1 MWELKMQGDFSRWT
15 FDKTA
20 RYRSVLL
27 QQGRV
32 LLDADWNEQTEITA
46 HHDETRAFDT
56 FGPSGVPLAEKDSFR
71 ITDETGNDPNGKP
84 WKDLRITC
92 GRMYVDGVLVET
104 LREPT
109 YIPLGDQPDLAAVV
123 TAEGVKEDGLPE
135 PATDGRW
142 AFYLDAHPHHVTVDE
157 VAGLRESALG
167 GPDTST
173 RTRTAW
179 QVKYREI
186 KEGTTCP
193 NLHEPGWLDLVRGT
207 MAASLT
213 DPEPTGNPCDITTAG
228 SYTRLENQLYRVQV
242 HKTGE
247 NFLWSRENG
256 SVTASLRGVET
267 ANLPAGVHAVL
278 TVDRVGRD
286 EDLSI
291 GHDDV
296 VEVTSTTRQLAG
308 DPGYLA
314 KVVNPDGLRLPVVW
328 LGGAA
333 SGVKTLEPLGTA
345 PIVRRWESEPV
356 AITTAKIPLEDG
368 IRVEFKD
375 KANLRTGDY
384 WLIPA
389 RSARLAYGLTAAS
402 GSLEWPEEANSA
414 AHLEP
419 YGPTRHVAPLAIL
432 KRVTTGGVGTWTLES
447 DCRLVAPSLTQ
458 LTTIDLIGG
467 DGQES
472 MPGTE
477 LPGAIRVVVR
487 NGNVPVPGAR
497 VRFTPEGGTVRTQS
511 GASPI
516 ASDGSTFTDEAGV
529 AKVWWTL
536 DPTGAQTQ
544 TLEVQRLDGGGAAID
559 VKVVVTGRLS
569 LAQDVAWIP
578 PQGCAAFDEPTNV
591 QKALE
596 GIVQARELRLL
607 GGDGQQPAQDGILP
621 QLVRVIVDSTC
632 GPVKGAKVNAE
643 AAPGALVKAAPP
655 GGARPGAL
663 TGASRKARA
672 LTEPDGSAAFW
683 WQPNL
688 TASEADTLTLHQ
700 EGDANR
706 APVIV
711 SAQAG
716 RSPAQTDGIHITK
729 VSCAGQ
735 PFPND
740 HRISVQELSSG
751 ITVEL
756 DKAINTDSVRDKSA
770 LGEFP
775 PTRQKPTVRVILD
788 IPYEGRE
795 GVVGSVPLTLE
806 AELDATSRSITWK
819 PLDRT
824 ANWLASTIPDYV
836 KSLGREV
843 SGRFQIDGWAI
854 VSESKPRQHLNGHA
868 DALVAEDRPIDF
880 WHRTEFSRATEGAPL
895 TDDAVTG
902 GRYEQWFWLWQ
913 KEA

>member
-1 MWELKMQGDFSRWT
+1 MQGDFSRWT

-32 LLDADWNEQTEITA
+32 LLDADWNEQTEITT
-46 HHDETRAFDT
+46 HHDETRALDT

-71 ITDETGNDPNGKP
+71 ITDETGSDPIGKP

-104 LREPT
+104 LREPA
-109 YIPLGDQPDLAAVV
+109 YIPLSDQPDLAAVG
-123 TAEGVKEDGLPE
+123 TAEGVKQDGLPE

-179 QVKYREI
+179 QVRYREL

-193 NLHEPGWLDLVRGT
+193 DLHEPGWLDLVRGT

-213 DPEPTGNPCDITTAG
+213 DPEPTGNPCDVTTAG
-228 SYTRLENQLYRVQV
+228 SYTRLENQLYRVQI

-267 ANLPAGVHAVL
+267 AGLPAGVHAAL

-291 GHDDV
+291 GHDDI

-314 KVVNPDGLRLPVVW
+314 KVVNPDGLRLPVAW
-328 LGGAA
+328 LGGAT
-333 SGVKTLEPLGTA
+333 SGVKTLDPLGTA
-345 PIVRRWESEPV
+345 PIVRRWESKPV
-356 AITTAKIPLEDG
+356 AITAAKIPLEDG
-368 IRVEFKD
+368 ICVEFKD

-402 GSLEWPEEANSA
+402 GSLEWPEESNSA

-432 KRVTTGGVGTWTLES
+432 KRVTAGGVSTWTLES

-458 LTTIDLIGG
+458 LTAIDLIGG

-472 MPGTE
+472 VPGTE
-477 LPGAIRVVVR
+477 LPGAIQVVVR
-487 NGNVPVPGAR
+487 NGNVPVQGAR
-497 VRFTPEGGTVRTQS
+497 VRFTPKGGTVRTES
-511 GASPI
+511 GTPPI
-516 ASDGSTFTDEAGV
+516 ASDGSTFTDQAGV

-536 DPTGAQTQ
+536 DRTGAQTQ
-544 TLEVQRLDGGGAAID
+544 TLEVQRLDDGGAAID
-559 VKVVVTGRLS
+559 AKVVVTGRLS

-578 PQGCAAFDEPTNV
+578 PQGCAAFNEPTNV
-591 QKALE
+591 QEALE

-607 GGDGQQPAQDGILP
+607 GGDGQHPAEDGILP
-621 QLVRVIVDSTC
+621 QLVRVIVDSPC

-643 AAPGALVKAAPP
+643 ATPGALVKAASP
-655 GGARPGAL
+655 GGARPSSL
-663 TGASRKARA
+663 TGASGTARA

-683 WQPNL
+683 WQPRL

-706 APVIV
+706 AAVIV
-711 SAQAG
+711 SAQG
-716 RSPAQTDGIHITK
+716 GGSPAPAGGIHMTK
-729 VSCAGQ
+729 VSCAGK
-735 PFPND
+735 PFLND
-740 HRISVQELSSG
+740 HRVTVRDLSSG
-751 ITVEL
+751 ITIEL
-756 DKAINTDSVRDKSA
+756 DKAIDIYSVRDTSS

-775 PTRQKPTVRVILD
+775 PTRQKPVVRVVLD

-795 GVVGSVPLTLE
+795 GVVGSIPLTLE
-806 AELDATSRSITWK
+806 ADLHATSTSITWK
-819 PLDRT
+819 PLDKT
-824 ANWLASTIPDYV
+824 ARWLETTIPDYV
-836 KSLGREV
+836 RSLDREVLGRL
-843 SGRFQIDGWAI
+843 QIDGWAI
-854 VSESKPRQHLNGHA
+854 VSEGKPRQHVNGHA
-868 DALVAEDRPIDF
+868 DAFVAAPVSFDF
-880 WHRTEFSRATEGAPL
+880 WHRTEFSQAAEGACL

-902 GRYEQWFWLWQ
+902 GRYEQWFWLRQ
-913 KEA
+913 EEG